1 MGAFGGGRHGPV
13 MSRRRLLGSAAGVAG
28 IGLAGAAVTRAQGGP
43 GSSGPSPLLFHSPDL
58 EPYVD
63 ELPRPQALD
72 GESIDLAARTGS
84 HQFHRDLPSA
94 MTLGYGASGYLGPTI
109 EAHSGVRT
117 TLTFRNEITTHP
129 HAADI
134 DTSLHGLTE
143 EVRTNIPTSLHL
155 HGGVTEPASDG
166 HPEQLSRPGQG
177 HVHHFDNRQ
186 DASGLWYH
194 DHAMPITRLNVYG
207 GLAGGYLLRDRWDT
221 GRPDNPLGLPAGDY
235 ELPLIM
241 QEKIMN
247 ADGSASMRSTPIV
260 PQGHWEGGAVGDV
273 GVVNGKI
280 WPTAEV
286 ARGLYRLRMV
296 NAASFSNWILHF
308 SRPLDMW
315 VIGME
320 GGLLPAPARVDRFRL
335 APGERADVLVDFS
348 ALAPGETVELLN
360 TEPAAPQAAQI
371 GATLLPNLM
380 RFRATSARGH
390 TGPVPDTL
398 RGGSGQPAALAPLG
412 RPSAVRNVSLSQPS
426 DLRIPPSMMSLNN
439 LRWTTDQIE
448 MPRQGSLEMWNIVN
462 ATPDPHPIHIHLVH
476 FRVLSRQAIDTIA
489 MAVRQPQPPT
499 GIKWTPDPD
508 PYVVGPVRAPE
519 PWEAGMKD
527 TVICDANSVTRVLVY
542 FPTADELGFDPDA
555 TFSATVSMPGDVATT
570 GYGGHG
576 GHEGHAPAAG
586 HGGAGAHQGPGGHGV
601 DDDDNDGHGGAG
613 VHRGHNAHDTE
624 PTIDRLAGDYIGSVA
639 PPGAHHRGDTLRG
652 YVWHCHILDHEDH
665 DMMLPY
671 RTVT

>member
-1 MGAFGGGRHGPV
+1 MNGDGAGRRGPALT
-13 MSRRRLLGSAAGVAG
+13 RRRLLGTAAGVAG
-28 IGLAGAAVTRAQGGP
+28 MGIVGATITRAEGGP
-43 GSSGPSPLLFHSPDL
+43 GFGSSGDSPLLFHSPDL

-63 ELPRPQALD
+63 ELPRPQVLT
-72 GESIDLAARTGS
+72 GEAIDLAARTGS
-84 HQFHRDLPSA
+84 HRFHRDLPTA
-94 MTLGYGASGYLGPTI
+94 MTLGYGTAGYLGPTI

-117 TLTFRNEITTHP
+117 TLTFRNEITAHP

-134 DTSLHGLTE
+134 DTSLHGLDE
-143 EVRTNIPTSLHL
+143 SVRTTVPTSLHL
-155 HGGVTEPASDG
+155 HGAVTEPASDG
-166 HPEQLSRPGQG
+166 HPEQLSLPGQG

-186 DASGLWYH
+186 DATGLWYH

-207 GLAGGYLLRDRWDT
+207 GLAGGYLLRDQWDT
-221 GRPDNPLGLPAGDY
+221 GLPDNPLGLPAGEY

-296 NAASFSNWILHF
+296 NAASFSNWILHL
-308 SRPLDMW
+308 SKPLDMW

-320 GGLLPAPARVDRFRL
+320 GGLMPAPAKVERFRL

-348 ALAPGETVELLN
+348 TLEPGETVELLN
-360 TEPAAPQAAQI
+360 AEPAAPQAAQI
-371 GATLLPNLM
+371 GARRLPNLM
-380 RFRATSARGH
+380 RFRATTARGH
-390 TGPVPDTL
+390 GGPIPATL
-398 RGGSGQPAALAPLG
+398 RGGALQPAALAPLA

-476 FRVLSRQAIDTIA
+476 FRVLGRQAINTLA
-489 MAVRQPQPPT
+489 MAAHHPQPPT

-508 PYVVGPVRAPE
+508 PYVVGPVRQPE

-527 TVICDANSVTRVLVY
+527 TVIADPNSVTRILIY

-555 TFSATVSMPGDVATT
+555 TFPAAVTLPGDVA
-570 GYGGHG
+570 GH
-576 GHEGHAPAAG
+576 
-586 HGGAGAHQGPGGHGV
+586 
-601 DDDDNDGHGGAG
+601 GAG
-613 VHRGHNAHDTE
+613 VAYGDHGGPE
-624 PTIDRLAGDYIGSVA
+624 PHGAAPGIDRFGGDYIGSIA
-639 PPGAHHRGDTLRG
+639 PPAAHHRSDTLQG